1 MPTTR
6 TRPSAETA
14 KRNFRL
20 AVLSIGVVPW
30 LPMIIEWVI
39 EWYDARPITV
49 TSLVLTLACYSIT
62 VALSTNDRFLC
73 ILLLLLSA
81 IESSFYGALLVTA
94 PHDTLRQTVL
104 IAVLSFLGVLTFA
117 SVWRERK
124 DRHIHRHEEF
134 FEWLKVERR

>member
-1 MPTTR
+1 MPTTH
-6 TRPSAETA
+6 TQPSTETA

-20 AVLSIGVVPW
+20 AVLSIGIVPW

-39 EWYDARPITV
+39 EWYDARPINV
-49 TSLVLTLACYSIT
+49 TSLVITLSCYSIT

-81 IESSFYGALLVTA
+81 IESSFYGALLANA